1 VLGSPDPAPA
11 PTVGLQGS
19 AIEVKTRCHRP
30 KVSTDER
37 PGENGS
43 RFRRPSASDGVG
55 RPAPNALSGQRQY
68 HTDRPLTQ
76 HMPETFILIPGRTS
90 KQGCGISE
98 GKYTE
103 GYLSEINNLQVAPED
118 MQRLGLSDGDKVRLR
133 SEWGEIDVAV
143 KASKGD
149 ELPPGLLFI
158 PYGDLSS
165 RLMGGETHGSGM
177 PTSKGLDVELELV
190 DAQG

>member
-1 VLGSPDPAPA
+1 
-11 PTVGLQGS
+11 
-19 AIEVKTRCHRP
+19 
-30 KVSTDER
+30 
-37 PGENGS
+37 
-43 RFRRPSASDGVG
+43 
-55 RPAPNALSGQRQY
+55 
-68 HTDRPLTQ
+68 
-76 HMPETFILIPGRTS
+76 MPEEFILIPGRTS
-90 KQGCGISE
+90 KQGTTLNE
-98 GKYTE
+98 GKDSD
-103 GYLSEINNLQVAPED
+103 GYLEEASTLRMNPQD